1 MLFQVGHTSTS
12 EWRTVSCFFF
22 SLLVLTE
29 IEVNMATRS
38 CTSTRRAL
46 HSLLPFPFLIT
57 HQQSNIPNFLP
68 VRHPGI
74 QDSRARNASLSRLP
88 LLHRCEPLLCTV
100 AGSPPTRYVL
110 PSSPLPPTTPAGP
123 SRAPA
128 IKNPW
133 PRAAPSR
140 RLWRCLLCSPASQRE
155 TESATWSMT
164 SISDEWPIYQSCT
177 TIVAVV

>member
-123 SRAPA
+123 SRA
-128 IKNPW
+128 
-133 PRAAPSR
+133 RRSR
-140 RLWRCLLCSPASQRE
+140 ILDLEQPLAVDYGAVYSVLQRVSERQRVQPDLWLP
-155 TESATWSMT
+155 
-164 SISDEWPIYQSCT
+164 
-177 TIVAVV
+177 